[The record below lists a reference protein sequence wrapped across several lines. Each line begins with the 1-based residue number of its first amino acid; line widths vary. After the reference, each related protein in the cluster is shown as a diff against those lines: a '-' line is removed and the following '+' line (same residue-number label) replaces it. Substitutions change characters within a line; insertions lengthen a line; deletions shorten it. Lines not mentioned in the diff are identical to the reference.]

1 MNIGESIKRLRLENN
16 LTQEELA
23 ARCELSKGFISLLER
38 DLTSPSIA
46 TLTDILDILGT
57 DLQSFF
63 QPNMEEKIVFTK
75 EDTFVKDEPDK
86 GIVLEWLI
94 PNAQKN
100 QMEPILVNLHADSVL
115 FEHNPHEG
123 EEFGHVLQGIL
134 TIQIGNEHYKV
145 KRGESFYYKSNSFHK
160 IYNAT
165 KKTVEVLMVSAPPN
179 F

>member
-1 MNIGESIKRLRLENN
+1 MNIGEAIKRLRLENN

-46 TLTDILDILGT
+46 TLMDILDTLGT
-57 DLQSFF
+57 DIQSFF
-63 QPNMEEKIVFTK
+63 KPDQEEKIVFTK
-75 EDTFVKDEPDK
+75 EDIFVKEDIEK

-100 QMEPILVNLHADSVL
+100 AMEPILVELQGDSVL

-123 EEFGHVLQGIL
+123 QEFGHVLLG
-134 TIQIGNEHYKV
+134 TITVQIGNHIYKV
-145 KRGESFYYKSNSFHK
+145 KKGDSFYFKSNSFHK
-160 IYNAT
+160 ISNIG
-165 KKTVEVLMVSAPPN
+165 KKAAHVLMVSTPPN

>member
-1 MNIGESIKRLRLENN
+1 MNIGASIKRLRLEKN

-23 ARCELSKGFISLLER
+23 ERCELSKGFISLLER

-46 TLTDILDILGT
+46 TLVDILDILGS
-57 DLQSFF
+57 DLQNFF
-63 QPNMEEKIVFTK
+63 KADQEEKIVFTK
-75 EDTFVKDEPDK
+75 EDIFVKEEPEK

-100 QMEPILVNLHADSVL
+100 DMEPILVQLESNAVL

-123 EEFGHVLQGIL
+123 EEFGHVLQGTL
-134 TIQIGNEHYKV
+134 TIQIGNHIYKV
-145 KRGESFYYKSNSFHK
+145 KKGESFYYRANSFHK
-160 IYNAT
+160 IANT
-165 KKTVEVLMVSAPPN
+165 GKKPVQVLMVSTPPN